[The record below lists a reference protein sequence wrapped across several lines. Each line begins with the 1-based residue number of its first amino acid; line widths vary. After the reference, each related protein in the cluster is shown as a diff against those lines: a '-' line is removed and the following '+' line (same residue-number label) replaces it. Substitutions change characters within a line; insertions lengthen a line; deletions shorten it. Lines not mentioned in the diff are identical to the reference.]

1 MLTLQHVSGDQH
13 ESTGVP
19 SQCVKTNHGMY
30 LPEMRL
36 SRGDTCHCLV
46 VSMLVRIIEN
56 LERSWLQLLC
66 DLIVVRKHAQR
77 PASVKSAYP
86 PFA

>member
-56 LERSWLQLLC
+56 LERSWLQLLR
-66 DLIVVRKHAQR
+66 DLVFVSKHTQK
-77 PASVKSAYP
+77 PAIFEPA
-86 PFA
+86 